1 MRSQGQRLKNLQR
14 YHGKILPMRYL
25 LLTYYTRPSGKI
37 DEVMTISTRL
47 KRKDLQMTNVILD
60 FQEQKVI
67 QCSVGGITANKDWDT
82 IVSYYYKHYA
92 ATIERLFQENGHE
105 LPKAEPETAT

>member
-1 MRSQGQRLKNLQR
+1 
-14 YHGKILPMRYL
+14 MRYL

-47 KRKDLQMTNVILD
+47 KRRDLQMTNVILD

-67 QCSVGGITANKDWDT
+67 QCSVAGVTANKDWDT
-82 IVSYYYKHYA
+82 IVGYYYKHYA
-92 ATIERLFQENGHE
+92 ATIERLFQENGHA
-105 LPKAEPETAT
+105 LNNKTQSITN